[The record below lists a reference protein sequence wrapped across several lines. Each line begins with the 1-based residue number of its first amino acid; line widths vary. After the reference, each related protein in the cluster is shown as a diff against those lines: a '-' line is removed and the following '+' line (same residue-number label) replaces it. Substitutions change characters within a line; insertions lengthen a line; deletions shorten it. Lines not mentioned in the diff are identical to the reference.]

1 MLLPAFNA
9 VVGFVAIGF
18 RVPVFLTTSAL
29 DGCLLGARR
38 FYSDRGVE
46 QVMEIIYFRVVRLGF
61 QIHEE
66 KGEGF
71 FCDPMPYVYDVSH
84 LMSFGC

>member
-1 MLLPAFNA
+1 MLLSAFDA

-18 RVPVFLTTSAL
+18 RVPIFLATSAL

-38 FYSDRGVE
+38 FYSDLGIK
-46 QVMEIIYFRVVRLGF
+46 QVMKIIYFLVVGLRF